1 MLEIWQIAAV
11 TLLAFLVP
19 IDKYGLTIGLRWPI
33 ITGLILGFILGDMK
47 TALFI
52 GGTLELM
59 ALGVTSIAGS
69 SVPEYSTAAI
79 IAIVIAS
86 QTGQSMEAGLAL
98 GLPVAMLGV
107 QFDVVAKIINGFIVR
122 KSQIYANAGQFA
134 RMKRILLLGP
144 VIMGLTAAI
153 PVLLAITLGATAIK
167 EVLTVMPAWFSNGL
181 TIAGRVLPA
190 VGIALLLNYMPV
202 KRYFQYLL
210 AGFFFVAWLNV
221 PILGVTVVGLIAAIH
236 YYSKNDAAP
245 ASATTNEIL
254 DDE

>member
-1 MLEIWQIAAV
+1 MLQIWQIVAI
-11 TLLAFLVP
+11 TLLAFMVP
-19 IDKYGLTIGLRWPI
+19 IDKYGLTVGLRWPI
-33 ITGLILGFILGDMK
+33 ITAIILGLILNDMK

-79 IAIVIAS
+79 IAIVVAT
-86 QTGQSMEAGLAL
+86 QTGQSVEAGLAL
-98 GLPVAMLGV
+98 GLPVAMFSV
-107 QFDVVAKIINGFIVR
+107 QLDVLAKIVNGFIVR
-122 KSQIYANAGQFA
+122 KSQIYANNSQFNK
-134 RMKRILLLGP
+134 MKYILLLGP
-144 VIMGLTAAI
+144 LMMGLTAAV
-153 PVLLAITLGATAIK
+153 PVLLAITLGAAAIK
-167 EVLTVMPAWFSNGL
+167 EVLAVMPYWFSNGL

-202 KRYFQYLL
+202 RRYFQYLL

-236 YYSKNDAAP
+236 YYTKNDTVPAA
-245 ASATTNEIL
+245 STTNEIL